1 MGRRIER
8 AAGAIQLVSAALV
21 PPRPGAGQQGDSQ
34 RLDEM
39 LLEIADSS
47 MTYRNRYLGALEAG
61 PLIDLLVIDETNPRS
76 IGFQIAALEDHVSHL
91 PQDSSSPVLSGEE
104 RAVMAATSLV
114 RLADVSALAATDAEG
129 GRPQLGQ
136 LLARLDGSLRAM
148 SESITHHYLVH
159 STPRRWLGDVLEVP
173 GDRP

>member
-1 MGRRIER
+1 MIVVVAVLLGRNSRTQRESVSD
-8 AAGAIQLVSAALV
+8 QVSAW
-21 PPRPGAGQQGDSQ
+21 
-34 RLDEM
+34 
-39 LLEIADSS
+39 
-47 MTYRNRYLGALEAG
+47 T
-61 PLIDLLVIDETNPRS
+61 
-76 IGFQIAALEDHVSHL
+76 
-91 PQDSSSPVLSGEE
+91 E